1 MTNKSKIVLLI
12 LFSLFQQNNS
22 ETSIIKPFLHTNT
35 EQKLTGYLNELSVSV
50 VPLSNSIW
58 KQLSRTENEECK
70 ICPIHPNLAKMIRI
84 KDGCLD
90 NAMSNQS
97 EAFYGLLDA
106 QELGNLKLQEKVVD
120 NFLGKGLTTIL
131 VFMKL

>member
-1 MTNKSKIVLLI
+1 MTNRSKIVLLI

-22 ETSIIKPFLHTNT
+22 EISILKPLLHSKN
-35 EQKLTGYLNELSVSV
+35 EQKLSGYLNELSVSV

-58 KQLSRTENEECK
+58 KQLSRIENEECK

-84 KDGCLD
+84 EDGCLD

-97 EAFYGLLDA
+97 EAFYGLSSRDHLFTS
-106 QELGNLKLQEKVVD
+106 QVRH
-120 NFLGKGLTTIL
+120 
-131 VFMKL
+131 

>member
-22 ETSIIKPFLHTNT
+22 EISILKPFLHSKT
-35 EQKLTGYLNELSVSV
+35 EQKLSGYLNELSVSV

-58 KQLSRTENEECK
+58 KQLSRIENEECK

-84 KDGCLD
+84 EDGCLD

-97 EAFYGLLDA
+97 EAFYGLSSRDHLFTS
-106 QELGNLKLQEKVVD
+106 QVRH
-120 NFLGKGLTTIL
+120 
-131 VFMKL
+131 

>member
-1 MTNKSKIVLLI
+1 MTNKSKIVFLI

-22 ETSIIKPFLHTNT
+22 EVSILKPLLHSKN
-35 EQKLTGYLNELSVSV
+35 EQKFSGYLNKLSVSV

-58 KQLSRTENEECK
+58 KQLSRIENEECK

-84 KDGCLD
+84 EDGCLD

-106 QELGNLKLQEKVVD
+106 QELGDLKLQDKVVD
-120 NFLGKGLTTIL
+120 NFWKNSLTVISMYL
-131 VFMKL
+131 CL

>member
-22 ETSIIKPFLHTNT
+22 EISILKPLLHSKN
-35 EQKLTGYLNELSVSV
+35 EQKLSGYLNELSVSV
-50 VPLSNSIW
+50 VPLSNSVW
-58 KQLSRTENEECK
+58 KQLSRIENEECK

-84 KDGCLD
+84 EDGCLD

-106 QELGNLKLQEKVVD
+106 QELGDIKLQDKVVD
-120 NFLGKGLTTIL
+120 NFWKISLTVIGMYL
-131 VFMKL
+131 CL